1 MTRQKSGVGFRFAR
15 VRTIFGHMPPALL
28 LPHRAV
34 ISVAGLDAD
43 IFLNGLLTN
52 ATLGL
57 TPGERGYAALLTPQG
72 KVIADM
78 VLARGPEGF
87 LLDVDAGA
95 APMLEKKLTLFRLRA
110 RVAIDARPD
119 LAVFAFDGA
128 PDPREPDAPQRSVAP
143 RTRASTSPLSLADY
157 HAARIAIGLPE
168 MGADFGPEEVFPADI
183 NMDVLNGVD
192 FKKGCF
198 VGQEVVSRMKRRG
211 VARRRTLIAKLV
223 GDATPTPAPI
233 LADGFEVGRLTS
245 TAGGWGL
252 ARVRIDHVADAEAKG
267 QTFVVGDQ
275 PLTLKKPDWL
285 AAELSALK
293 EAKA

>member
-1 MTRQKSGVGFRFAR
+1 
-15 VRTIFGHMPPALL
+15 MPPALL

-34 ISVAGLDAD
+34 ISVAGLDANF
-43 IFLNGLLTN
+43 FLNGLLTN

-57 TPGERGYAALLTPQG
+57 TPGERSYAALLTPQG

-87 LLDVDAGA
+87 LLDVDAAA
-95 APMLEKKLTLFRLRA
+95 APMLEKKLALFRLRA

-128 PDPREPDAPQRSVAP
+128 ADPREPAAPRRSIAP
-143 RTRASTSPLSLADY
+143 RTRASASPLSLADY
-157 HAARIAIGLPE
+157 HAARIAAGLAE
-168 MGADFGPEEVFPADI
+168 MGADFGPEEIFPADI
-183 NMDVLNGVD
+183 NMDLLSGVD
-192 FKKGCF
+192 FRKGCF

-211 VARRRTLIAKLV
+211 VARRRTLIAKV
-223 GDATPTPAPI
+223 AGDAQQTPAPI

-245 TAGGWGL
+245 AASGLGL

-267 QTFVVGDQ
+267 QAFVVGGQ
-275 PLTLKKPDWL
+275 TLTFDKPDWL
-285 AAELSALK
+285 AAELAALK
-293 EAKA
+293 DVKAS